1 LRLSEIELELQ
12 SMGSRAQRSNSTSS
26 NNNGSIRKST
36 SSALPSPPPAIPLPP
51 LPSTSPP
58 PGAGP
63 VRRPSKD
70 YVSTHFEDHEARI
83 KTLEKQLQAEKA
95 LTATLEEALTD
106 CETTMKRLTS
116 DRDSFQL
123 KASQVQQELEKT
135 KNESASS
142 RYSMQAVE
150 EERMARQK
158 AEQAR
163 AALEERMQALNK
175 KKTRSFACF

>member
-1 LRLSEIELELQ
+1 
-12 SMGSRAQRSNSTSS
+12 MGSRAQRSNSTSS

-63 VRRPSKD
+63 ARRPSKD
-70 YVSTHFEDHEARI
+70 YVSTHFEDHEARV

-106 CETTMKRLTS
+106 CEKTMKRLTS